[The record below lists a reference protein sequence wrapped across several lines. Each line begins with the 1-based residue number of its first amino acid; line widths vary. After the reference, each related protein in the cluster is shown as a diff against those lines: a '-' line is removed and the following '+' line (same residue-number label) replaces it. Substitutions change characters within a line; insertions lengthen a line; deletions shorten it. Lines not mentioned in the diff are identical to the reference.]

1 MNKNTLSYGLILIVL
16 FILPSIMFA
25 ADESKSQQTKEKTPV
40 ELQREKSQQLTH
52 TMMGHI
58 NLAQFALGIKL
69 PDEAS
74 NHIRKAQIIQTELAE
89 QSPELKINSTFKY
102 GKVTYDDSHTI
113 KDHYVPVVDDT
124 LLIGDYETIFKR
136 SKELGLMETN
146 AGLVHVNVKI
156 DLTEVKKNLDLA
168 LQDINKKDYSKAQN
182 ALSAIFKGAI
192 VDEEEIDDPVL
203 AISGNLALAKAFLSK
218 GQYDKARFTLNYVQ
232 KRLAGAKNTSLD
244 GVDKV
249 TVEKLSVD
257 LGKLQAELRKEDPTI
272 TQRISDQLD
281 QWKKTVKGWVAYN
294 KFN

>member
-1 MNKNTLSYGLILIVL
+1 M
-16 FILPSIMFA
+16 LPSLIFA
-25 ADESKSQQTKEKTPV
+25 ADESKNQQTKEKTPIA
-40 ELQREKSQQLTH
+40 LQNEKSQQLTH
-52 TMMGHI
+52 KMMGHI

-74 NHIRKAQIIQTELAE
+74 NHIKKAQNIQTELVE
-89 QSPELKINSTFKY
+89 QSPELKINSSFKY

-113 KDHYVPVVDDT
+113 KEHYVPVVDEIF
-124 LLIGDYETIFKR
+124 LMSDYETISNR
-136 SKELGLMETN
+136 SKKLGLKETS
-146 AGLVHVNVKI
+146 AGLVHVNVKV

-168 LQDINKKDYSKAQN
+168 LQDINKKDYSKAEN

-192 VDEEEIDDPVL
+192 VDEEEIDDPAL

-218 GQYDKARFTLNYVQ
+218 GQYDEARFTLNYVQ
-232 KRLAGAKNTSLD
+232 KRLADAKNTSLS

-257 LGKLQAELRKEDPTI
+257 LDKLQAELRKQDPTI
-272 TQRISDQLD
+272 TQRISNQLD

-294 KFN
+294 N